1 MITFV
6 LIQNLS
12 LVFALKKGHKVLELG
27 NFCKYLPMYQKALV
41 IILLF
46 INLFLRIFSRGRNA
60 VDEKPAVIHLVGTY
74 Y

>member
-12 LVFALKKGHKVLELG
+12 LVFALKKGHKVLERG

-41 IILLF
+41 IIFLF

-60 VDEKPAVIHLVGTY
+60 VEKPAVIHLVGTY